1 MGGVETTTPLASRPP
16 GSITNKLQTSMQKDE
31 VQKQGGH
38 STSWLWLKRI
48 SIVVGV
54 LTAGAVALGL
64 HTWFARPLSV
74 NWFYTRVFVQF
85 ALDNP
90 EFLTA
95 LRIFEPLGIR
105 GHNAKLADAS
115 QAHEDQ
121 TFAWL
126 RDTQATLRRYDHSAF
141 TGQDRLSY
149 DIFAYYVDDR
159 VRAERWRHHG
169 WPVNQMVGVH
179 TSLPN
184 LMTQQQQINDAT
196 DAEHYI
202 ARLNEFPRRFAEVIA
217 DLKIR
222 ESKGILPPKFA
233 VAKALDQI
241 RDFTAA
247 GASNNLLVSSLRDKL
262 GKLPAD
268 RVDATQRAALLARA
282 EAAVAANVV
291 PAYASLAAYFETLL
305 GKPLHNDGAW
315 ALPDGAAYY
324 QYRIESNTTTTMTAQ
339 QIHALGLKEVARVG
353 TEMDAILAQAG
364 YTQGTRAERIATLA
378 KSPSQRYADSAEG
391 RAQILK
397 DYQAIIDEITA
408 GLDGSFKTKPRARV
422 EVKRMP
428 EFTEA
433 GTPGAYYSSPPMDGS
448 APGTFYANLRDV
460 AETPRYAM
468 RTLAYHEAVPGHHL
482 QTAIAQELTGLPI
495 FRSLLPF
502 TAYDEGWALYAEHLA
517 WEMGYQKDPLNNLG
531 RLRDEM
537 LRCVRLVVDTGL
549 HSERWTREQAI
560 AYMMRETGMGEAE
573 TVTEI
578 ERYIV
583 DPGQALAYKVG
594 MLKILELRER
604 ARSALGS
611 RFDIREFHDQV
622 LLNGALPL
630 AVLERV
636 VDDYIAN
643 RRKAG

>member
-1 MGGVETTTPLASRPP
+1 MHDTATPNQRSRSIARVWLTRLA
-16 GSITNKLQTSMQKDE
+16 IFAAT
-31 VQKQGGH
+31 
-38 STSWLWLKRI
+38 
-48 SIVVGV
+48 
-54 LTAGAVALGL
+54 LTAAVAALGL
-64 HTWFARPLSV
+64 HTWFGKPLSV

-90 EFLTA
+90 EYLTA

-105 GHNAKLADAS
+105 GHNARLADGS
-115 QAHEDQ
+115 QAHEDK

-126 RDTQATLRRYDHSAF
+126 RDTQATLRRYDPSGF
-141 TGQDRLSY
+141 SGQDRLSY
-149 DIFAYYVDDR
+149 DIFSYYVDDQ
-159 VRAERWRHHG
+159 VKAERWRHHA
-169 WPVNQMVGVH
+169 WPVNQLLGVH

-202 ARLNEFPRRFAEVIA
+202 ARLNGFPRRFAEAVT
-217 DLKIR
+217 DLKAR
-222 ESKGILPPKFA
+222 EAKGILPPRFA
-233 VAKALDQI
+233 VEKVLKQI
-241 RDFTAA
+241 RDFTAD
-247 GASNNLLVSSLRDKL
+247 GASNNLLTGNLRDKL
-262 GKLPAD
+262 AKLPAD
-268 RVDATQRAALLARA
+268 RLSATERASLLSRA
-282 EAAVAANVV
+282 EAAVANSVL
-291 PAYASLAAYFETLL
+291 PAYAGLRAYFETLL
-305 GKPLHNDGAW
+305 GKPLGNHGVW

-324 QYRIESNTTTTMTAQ
+324 QQRIESNTTTTMTAK
-339 QIHALGLKEVARVG
+339 QIHAIGRDEVARVG
-353 TEMDAILAQAG
+353 AEMDRILAQAG
-364 YTQGTRAERIATLA
+364 YTTGTRSERIAALA
-378 KSPSQRYADSAEG
+378 KSPSQRYPDSPEG

-397 DYQAIIDEITA
+397 DYKAIIDEISA
-408 GLDGSFKTKPRARV
+408 GLDPWFKTKPRARV
-422 EVKRMP
+422 EVKKMP

-433 GTPGAYYSSPPMDGS
+433 GSPGAYYSSPPMDGS

-460 AETPRYAM
+460 AETPRYVM

-482 QTAIAQELTGLPI
+482 QTAIAHELTGLPI

-502 TAYDEGWALYAEHLA
+502 TAYDEGWALYAERLA
-517 WEMGYQKDPLNNLG
+517 AEMGYQNDPMDNLG

-604 ARSALGS
+604 ARNALGN

-636 VDDYIAN
+636 IDDYIAT